1 MIRSA
6 RFLHLFLKQP
16 KSALI
21 TLPPLSCRRLI
32 AAGSP
37 VAIYPRVSHKPSS
50 ILIPF
55 TSNRHYISL
64 IAGFPQ
70 TKMDRATVAEQSPM
84 SDAVEDYVHVSD
96 SDLREA
102 APSTDPHADPDLPP
116 SAVKASDQSFAED
129 EAVSVQ
135 VDAGVET
142 AELEESRIRDSG
154 EGGFEERRVLPEE
167 LAKGVLHL
175 ECESS
180 AEGGHCDVYLV
191 GTAHVSQESCTEVQA
206 VIRHL
211 KPEVVFLELCSSRIA
226 ILTPQNLQVPT
237 INEMIDMWKKKKAN
251 TFGILYSW
259 FLAKVAERLEV
270 FPGAEF
276 RVAFEEAM
284 DYGARVV
291 LGDRPVN
298 ITLRRTWG
306 KMSIWHRA
314 KFLYYIFFQTFF
326 LPSPED
332 LRKMLK
338 DMDDVDMLTLVI
350 QEMSKAFPTIME
362 TVLHE
367 RDMYM
372 SSTLLKVAS
381 EQSSVVA
388 VVGKGHLPGIKK
400 NWKQPVDL
408 KLLLQIPSRSIAMS
422 KTKITVS
429 GVAIAG
435 VAVAYGIYLLGKW

>member
-1 MIRSA
+1 MFRAIRLASH
-6 RFLHLFLKQP
+6 RQP
-16 KSALI
+16 KSPLLNSLLLRRRRPFARGVAQSVAL
-21 TLPPLSCRRLI
+21 LASRN
-32 AAGSP
+32 
-37 VAIYPRVSHKPSS
+37 PS
-50 ILIPF
+50 LTFTPF
-55 TSNRHYISL
+55 S
-64 IAGFPQ
+64 
-70 TKMDRATVAEQSPM
+70 TKMDHTTGAEPSPR

-96 SDLREA
+96 SDLREVTSSTEYRADPEHVA
-102 APSTDPHADPDLPP
+102 APVP
-116 SAVKASDQSFAED
+116 
-129 EAVSVQ
+129 
-135 VDAGVET
+135 VDADEV
-142 AELEESRIRDSG
+142 IR
-154 EGGFEERRVLPEE
+154 GFEERRIGGSGEGRVEERRILPED
-167 LAKGVLHL
+167 LAKGVVHL

-180 AEGGHCDVYLV
+180 TEGGRCDVYLV
-191 GTAHVSQESCTEVQA
+191 GTAHVSQESCAEVQA

-226 ILTPQNLQVPT
+226 ILTPQNLKVPT
-237 INEMIDMWKKKKAN
+237 FNEMIDMWKKRKAN

-276 RVAFEEAM
+276 RVAYEEAIS
-284 DYGARVV
+284 YGARVF

-314 KFLYYIFFQTFF
+314 KFLYYIIFQTFF

-332 LRKMLK
+332 LNKMLK
-338 DMDDVDMLTLVI
+338 DMDDVDVLTLVI
-350 QEMSKAFPTIME
+350 QEMSKAFPSIME

-381 EQSSVVA
+381 EHSSVVA
-388 VVGKGHLPGIKK
+388 VVGKGHLLGIRK

-408 KLLLQIPSRSIAMS
+408 KLLLQIPSRSAALSRPKIIA
-422 KTKITVS
+422 S
-429 GVAIAG
+429 GVAIVG
-435 VAVAYGIYLLGKW
+435 VAVAYSIHLMGKR